1 MKMFSVSHKTVFV
14 VDHCPYMAESSRQ
27 QVECDVLTKSR
38 AQGVIPLAPVSK
50 SLWTCAVECSME
62 YCRIL
67 YDIYPKDKLVN
78 YIVSDSEFHTLN
90 TWKQDEQSTH
100 ELMSALAAVGP
111 PNPREDPE
119 CCSILHGLVAAVE
132 SLCKITELQHERRT
146 ILMDTAERVA
156 NRGRIICLTNAKSDT
171 HVRMLEDCI
180 QETILE
186 QNKLAAGSDRLMA
199 IQQCDLVLIH
209 IYPQGED
216 TLVSDRP
223 KKEISPLLTSEVH
236 SVRAG
241 RHLATKLNILVQQHF
256 DLASTTITNI
266 PMKEEQ
272 HANTSANYDV
282 ELLHHR
288 DAHLEFFK
296 SGDLHMAG
304 TSTRENGLK
313 ETVTLKWCTPRTN
326 SVELHYCT
334 GAYRISPTD
343 VNSRPSSCLTNFLLN
358 GRSVLL
364 EQPRK
369 SGSKVISH
377 MLSSHGGE
385 IFLHVLNSNRSTLED
400 PPSISEGCGGRVT
413 DYRITDFGEFMRE
426 NRLTPVSESSHN
438 PSGKLPAERAKAQLE
453 RHTRYWPMII
463 SQTTI
468 FNMQAVVP
476 LANLIVKET
485 LTEEDVLTCQKTVYN
500 LVDMERKNDPL
511 PISTVGSR
519 GKGPKRDEQY
529 RIMWNELETLV
540 KTHAGA
546 TDRHQRVLDCIIAC
560 RSKPPEEEDRKK
572 RGRKREEREDRT
584 EKNGSKDTDDKSW
597 QDSERLKGLL
607 DKEDQESEV
616 IKDSPDSPEPLNKKP
631 RLSTDEVQP
640 PERAK
645 GPVSLLTMWTSRITA
660 ANSRKH
666 QEFVGRASSVNNK
679 FELYQHLKEENGMDV
694 HENGKGSR

>member
-1 MKMFSVSHKTVFV
+1 MQQISKMKMFSVSHKTVFV

-67 YDIYPKDKLVN
+67 YDIYPRDKLVN

-90 TWKQDEQSTH
+90 SWKQEEQSTH

-146 ILMDTAERVA
+146 MLMDTADRVA

-199 IQQCDLVLIH
+199 IQQCELVLIH

-266 PMKEEQ
+266 PMKPTLNVCEQEEQ

-326 SVELHYCT
+326 SVGGH
-334 GAYRISPTD
+334 RQFK
-343 VNSRPSSCLTNFLLN
+343 FLF
-358 GRSVLL
+358 
-364 EQPRK
+364 
-369 SGSKVISH
+369 ISH
-377 MLSSHGGE
+377 Y
-385 IFLHVLNSNRSTLED
+385 FFK
-400 PPSISEGCGGRVT
+400 C
-413 DYRITDFGEFMRE
+413 
-426 NRLTPVSESSHN
+426 
-438 PSGKLPAERAKAQLE
+438 
-453 RHTRYWPMII
+453 
-463 SQTTI
+463 
-468 FNMQAVVP
+468 
-476 LANLIVKET
+476 
-485 LTEEDVLTCQKTVYN
+485 
-500 LVDMERKNDPL
+500 
-511 PISTVGSR
+511 
-519 GKGPKRDEQY
+519 
-529 RIMWNELETLV
+529 
-540 KTHAGA
+540 
-546 TDRHQRVLDCIIAC
+546 
-560 RSKPPEEEDRKK
+560 
-572 RGRKREEREDRT
+572 
-584 EKNGSKDTDDKSW
+584 
-597 QDSERLKGLL
+597 
-607 DKEDQESEV
+607 
-616 IKDSPDSPEPLNKKP
+616 
-631 RLSTDEVQP
+631 
-640 PERAK
+640 
-645 GPVSLLTMWTSRITA
+645 
-660 ANSRKH
+660 
-666 QEFVGRASSVNNK
+666 
-679 FELYQHLKEENGMDV
+679 
-694 HENGKGSR
+694 